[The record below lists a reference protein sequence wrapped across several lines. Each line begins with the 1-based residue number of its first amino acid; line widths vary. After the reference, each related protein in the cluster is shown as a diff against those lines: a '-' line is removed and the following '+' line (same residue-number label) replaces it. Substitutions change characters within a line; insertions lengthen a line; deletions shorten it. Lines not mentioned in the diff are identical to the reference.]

1 MKKHQNPKLSKLKN
15 YTSTV
20 PEWWSNE
27 SQIYKSKNQIFERLK
42 CFCFVIKT
50 EPGQTSLEEE
60 KKVNSKKWKDS
71 LLFLLFQVLY
81 IEELYT
87 KKGPCD
93 NFFSTKETLI
103 LPRMIAEICFWWG
116 WSSRKNCNIFVF
128 IIYPDAACHNT
139 VG

>member
-1 MKKHQNPKLSKLKN
+1 MKKHQTQNSQSSRIILLQYQNGEVMNLK
-15 YTSTV
+15 STNQKIKS
-20 PEWWSNE
+20 SNV
-27 SQIYKSKNQIFERLK
+27 SNVFVLLYKNRTWTNLARRR
-42 CFCFVIKT
+42 
-50 EPGQTSLEEE
+50 
-60 KKVNSKKWKDS
+60 KKPNSIKWKDS

-103 LPRMIAEICFWWG
+103 LPRMIAEICFDG
-116 WSSRKNCNIFVF
+116 GGARKNCNIFVF